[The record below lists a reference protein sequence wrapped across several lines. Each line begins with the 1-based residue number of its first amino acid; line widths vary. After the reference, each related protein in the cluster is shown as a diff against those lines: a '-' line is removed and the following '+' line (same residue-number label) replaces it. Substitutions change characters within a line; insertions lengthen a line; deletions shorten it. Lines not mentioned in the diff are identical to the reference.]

1 MSPTQTIGGTRV
13 LIDGPPA
20 EAAQDTLLLL
30 HGWPDNATLWNGT
43 VAALAD
49 RYRCLRF
56 TWPGFDDGDDKPRAR
71 HVPTLDELTAL
82 LLRVVQEAAG
92 GPVTLVAHDWG
103 CMFGYH
109 FARLHPQWVRR
120 VVGVDIGD
128 AGTSAHRAELGA
140 RGQFAVFAY
149 QAWLAAAWWVGR
161 HIDPRIGTALGDRL
175 ARRMAARLRARAPL
189 AQVTARMGY
198 PYWITWTG
206 SHGSYRAARPFRS
219 WQQGLPMLF
228 VYGQRKAFMFHSST
242 WADTLAT
249 QPGSRVL
256 ALPTGHWVMLDAAAD
271 FHAALRGWLQDTE
284 PTSGIEIGHSSR
296 TVTDAPPPSSAP
308 SPS

>member
-1 MSPTQTIGGTRV
+1 MSAIQTIAGTPI

-30 HGWPDNATLWNGT
+30 HGWPDSAALWDGT
-43 VAALAD
+43 VAALD
-49 RYRCLRF
+49 GRYRCLRL
-56 TWPGFDDGDDKPRAR
+56 TWPGFEHGDNSPEAR
-71 HVPTLDELTAL
+71 HVPTLDELTTL
-82 LLRVVQEAAG
+82 LLQVVQQAAG
-92 GPVTLVAHDWG
+92 RPVTLVAHDWG

-128 AGTSAHRAELGA
+128 AGTSAHRADLGA

-161 HIDPRIGTALGDRL
+161 HLSPRLGDRL

-206 SHGSYRAARPFRS
+206 RHGSYRATRPFRP

-228 VYGQRKAFMFHSST
+228 VYGQRKAFMFHSRR

-249 QPGSRVL
+249 QPHSRVL

-271 FHAALRGWLQDTE
+271 FHAALQGWLQDTE
-284 PTSGIEIGHSSR
+284 HTSAIKKDDSKPIVNDASR
-296 TVTDAPPPSSAP
+296 PSNPP
-308 SPS
+308 